1 MCDTVYVQVLGGIWC
16 LHIVLTYTVVCVSK
30 TRLPFRCHG
39 ARHADWERGR
49 HVVNVMPGPVLF
61 RRAPVAC
68 CLRIFGALCESLE
81 VIYCDSLSLRRLI
94 DFVFRCC
101 LYKWM
106 RKQYQLF
113 DKMFSIVFI
122 TALSQ
127 CCVYVFYVLVL
138 P

>member
-1 MCDTVYVQVLGGIWC
+1 M
-16 LHIVLTYTVVCVSK
+16 HIVLTYTVVCVSK

-39 ARHADWERGR
+39 ARHAEWERGR

-101 LYKWM
+101 LYIISCLI
-106 RKQYQLF
+106 RC
-113 DKMFSIVFI
+113 S
-122 TALSQ
+122 ALCLLRHFHNAVCMCFLRTCNPINWILRVQ
-127 CCVYVFYVLVL
+127 KLEKYELILCW